1 MDRLKAYEVFVAVA
15 EAGSFNAAARRLGL
29 SAQGVTRAIQALESH
44 LDQLLLHR
52 STRALSLTAQGAAL
66 LPAAR
71 QALQDLA
78 DAEQALRGAR
88 AEPSGELHVT
98 APVMFGR
105 LHVVPAVAQL
115 LARHDKLDVRLL
127 LVDRNIRLVEEG
139 IDLALRIGRL
149 ADSALMAARIGQVR
163 PAIVASPAYLARRGV
178 PASAAELSGHD
189 LIVST
194 GPRGSR
200 EWRGMGRHRLHVN
213 TVDSMLAAVESGIG
227 LANLLSYQVADG
239 IAAGR
244 LIEVL
249 QPDEPEWLPVSLLF
263 EGARAR
269 APATRAFITA
279 MKQRA
284 TESGL
289 N

>member
-15 EAGSFNAAARRLGL
+15 DAGSFNAAARKLGL

-66 LPAAR
+66 LPPAR

-105 LHVVPAVAQL
+105 LHVVPVVAEL

-163 PAIVASPAYLARRGV
+163 AAVVASPAYLARRGV

-194 GPRGSR
+194 GPRASR
-200 EWRGMGRHRLHVN
+200 EWRGMGRHRLQVN
-213 TVDSMLAAVESGIG
+213 TVDGMLAAVESGLG

-249 QPDEPEWLPVSLLF
+249 RPDEPEWLPVSLLF
-263 EGARAR
+263 EGARAH

-284 TESGL
+284 AEAGL
-289 N
+289 S